1 MKRFVCYCMIILSC
15 LAADALAQPT
25 QARLER
31 LIRLNGLPND
41 EVPVVTAVA
50 LQPRGNLVAT
60 AGDDHVV
67 RLWDVRQG
75 RLVRELRGH
84 EDWVTAVAFCRD
96 GSKLFT
102 GCRDQKVLIWESSTG
117 RLLGSLGQHDNAIT
131 AIVVSPKND
140 MVAVSGFRSP
150 LKVYDLNSKKL
161 LGQLACPCADIRAI
175 AFSADMQFLAAAGR
189 SGVVRVWNM
198 RAGSKVDINA
208 MRRRVWSVVFTPDS
222 KLLVAGESELI
233 SLFEPTGGQLIKR
246 FENRDGKTRAM
257 TWLDGE
263 QFAVANT
270 DNTIRLFSRQSS
282 QPHTVITGHTGSIAT
297 LDYRDRT
304 LISGSFDTTVRI
316 WSLHQQSTA
325 DIGDEPRVSSR
336 LTIEPPAN

>member
-1 MKRFVCYCMIILSC
+1 MKQFACYAMILLSC
-15 LAADALAQPT
+15 LTADSLAQPT

-31 LIRLNGLPND
+31 LIRLSGMPHD

-50 LQPRGNLVAT
+50 LQPNGNLVAT

-75 RLVRELRGH
+75 HLLRELTGH

-96 GSKLFT
+96 GSKLIT
-102 GCRDQKVLIWESSTG
+102 GCRDQKVLIWESATG

-131 AIVVSPKND
+131 SIAVSPKND

-150 LKVYDLNSKKL
+150 LKVYDLNTKKL
-161 LGQLACPCADIRAI
+161 LGQLDCPCTDIRAI
-175 AFSADMQFLAAAGR
+175 AFSAEMRFLAAAGR
-189 SGVVRVWNM
+189 SGVVRVWNLND
-198 RAGSKVDINA
+198 GSKVDINA
-208 MRRRVWSVVFTPDS
+208 MRRRVWSVVFSPDS
-222 KLLVAGESELI
+222 KVLVGGESEQI
-233 SLFEPTGGQLIKR
+233 SLFDPTSGQLIR
-246 FENRDGKTRAM
+246 QYENRDGKTRAM
-257 TWLDGE
+257 TWIGGD

-270 DNTIRLFSRQSS
+270 ANTIRLFSRHSP
-282 QPHTVITGHTGSIAT
+282 QPHAIIAGHTGSIAT

-316 WSLHQQSTA
+316 WNLDQESTA
-325 DIGDEPRVSSR
+325 DIGDEPRVSAR
-336 LTIEPPAN
+336 LTNEPRSN